1 MAEEKAAVVRCDED
15 SLEIDSLDKR
25 WQGTAADKH
34 DMDTLG
40 RVQEL
45 RVRTSLQVVSLSI
58 DLCTDFLS
66 AIFILYP
73 LSDSVVL
80 CLVLGFL

>member
-1 MAEEKAAVVRCDED
+1 MSISMSNSAKGAAMDDGKTTFIQYEEDGSEM
-15 SLEIDSLDKR
+15 ESLDKK

-45 RVRTSLQVVSLSI
+45 RVRI
-58 DLCTDFLS
+58 
-66 AIFILYP
+66 P
-73 LSDSVVL
+73 P
-80 CLVLGFL
+80 

>member
-1 MAEEKAAVVRCDED
+1 MGDEKTTAIQCDED
-15 SLEIDSLDKR
+15 GSEMESLDKR

-45 RVRTSLQVVSLSI
+45 RVRTLSLTT
-58 DLCTDFLS
+58 C
-66 AIFILYP
+66 LYH
-73 LSDSVVL
+73 
-80 CLVLGFL
+80 

>member
-1 MAEEKAAVVRCDED
+1 MTTSISNSAKGAANGDDKTTSIKCEEEGSEME
-15 SLEIDSLDKR
+15 SLNKK

-45 RVRTSLQVVSLSI
+45 RVRILSLN
-58 DLCTDFLS
+58 TY
-66 AIFILYP
+66 LYR
-73 LSDSVVL
+73 
-80 CLVLGFL
+80 

>member
-1 MAEEKAAVVRCDED
+1 MSISNITKGAAMDDEKTTSIQCEEDGSEM
-15 SLEIDSLDKR
+15 ESLDKR

-45 RVRTSLQVVSLSI
+45 RVRILSLI
-58 DLCTDFLS
+58 TC
-66 AIFILYP
+66 LYH
-73 LSDSVVL
+73 
-80 CLVLGFL
+80 

>member
-1 MAEEKAAVVRCDED
+1 MSISNITKGATMGDEKTTAIQCEEDGSEM
-15 SLEIDSLDKR
+15 ESLDKR

-45 RVRTSLQVVSLSI
+45 RVRSLSLI
-58 DLCTDFLS
+58 TC
-66 AIFILYP
+66 LYH
-73 LSDSVVL
+73 
-80 CLVLGFL
+80 

>member
-1 MAEEKAAVVRCDED
+1 MGDEKTTAFQCEEDGSEM
-15 SLEIDSLDKR
+15 ESLDKR

-45 RVRTSLQVVSLSI
+45 RVRSLSLI
-58 DLCTDFLS
+58 TC
-66 AIFILYP
+66 LYH
-73 LSDSVVL
+73 
-80 CLVLGFL
+80 